1 MPKLIKTV
9 NQLLSEVN
17 RSDDLN
23 SLDPTDLK
31 ILLELIRDPR
41 IQIGELS
48 EKLGI
53 ARNTA
58 QSRVRRM
65 QRSGLLHDGGR
76 EIDLEAVGYDVVA
89 FVTIEVNHR
98 ELDGVVGA
106 LRLIAQVLE
115 VHEISGRGECGAA
128 WWPPTRTTCRPPC
141 APFCGSRAS
150 SGPRPSLPCTRTS
163 STAPNR

>member
-1 MPKLIKTV
+1 MR
-9 NQLLSEVN
+9 

-23 SLDPTDLK
+23 ALDPTDLK

-48 EKLGI
+48 ETLGI

-58 QSRVRRM
+58 QSRLRRM

-98 ELDGVVGA
+98 ELDGGGGRPAPDRTGA
-106 LRLIAQVLE
+106 
-115 VHEISGRGECGAA
+115 G
-128 WWPPTRTTCRPPC
+128 
-141 APFCGSRAS
+141 GS
-150 SGPRPSLPCTRTS
+150 
-163 STAPNR
+163 

>member
-1 MPKLIKTV
+1 MIFMAKFCAKIEQNSHSRTV
-9 NQLLSEVN
+9 EVN

-41 IQIGELS
+41 IQIGDLS
-48 EKLGI
+48 DSLGI

-65 QRSGLLHDGGR
+65 LRSGVLHDGGR

-106 LRLIAQVLE
+106 LRLQDRKSV
-115 VHEISGRGECGAA
+115 V
-128 WWPPTRTTCRPPC
+128 
-141 APFCGSRAS
+141 
-150 SGPRPSLPCTRTS
+150 
-163 STAPNR
+163 